1 MKQVELIGLEFT
13 KEFIEDDSE
22 VYYYVYESHI
32 GLRLITTQ
40 CSDEVSHDNWKVCI
54 FDSEVNYTYSTIE
67 QVEAL
72 IDAYNNVDAH

>member
-1 MKQVELIGLEFT
+1 MKQVELIGLGFT

-22 VYYYVYESHI
+22 VYYYVYESHM
-32 GLRLITTQ
+32 GLSLITTQ
-40 CSDEVSHDNWKVCI
+40 CSDEISHDNWKVCI
-54 FDSEVNYTYSTIE
+54 FDSEVNYTYSTLE